1 MQSNLNCLQI
11 SFATFFSKYNLCLK
25 LKQTTMQNIEV
36 FSYPPSSSI
45 ILNNFG
51 KVDYC
56 DSYKAYLPKRISV
69 DLLAKEMFATKSWT
83 DKLLDFRNFVVRI
96 FGLKTTGWRQV
107 QSEMPYK
114 AGNKVGI
121 FTVEC
126 RNEQEIVMAEND
138 KHLNF
143 KTSVLASVNETGMD
157 LYFTTIVHFNNIWGR
172 LYFIPVKPFHRL
184 ILISSINRIIKKNE
198 SL

>member
-1 MQSNLNCLQI
+1 MH
-11 SFATFFSKYNLCLK
+11 K
-25 LKQTTMQNIEV
+25 IEV
-36 FSYPPSSSI
+36 LAYPPPSSI

-51 KVDYC
+51 KVDFC
-56 DSYKAYLPKRISV
+56 DSYRVHFPENIMV
-69 DLLAKEMFATKSWT
+69 DVLVKEMFGTKNWT
-83 DKLLDFRNFVVRI
+83 DKLLNLRNFVVRI

-114 AGNKVGI
+114 AGNKVGV

-138 KHLNF
+138 THLNF
-143 KTSVLASVNETGMD
+143 KTSVLTSDSETGIDM
-157 LYFTTIVHFNNIWGR
+157 YFTTIVHFNNIWGR

-184 ILISSINRIIKKNE
+184 IIISSINRIIKKNE
-198 SL
+198 LL

>member
-1 MQSNLNCLQI
+1 
-11 SFATFFSKYNLCLK
+11 
-25 LKQTTMQNIEV
+25 
-36 FSYPPSSSI
+36 
-45 ILNNFG
+45 
-51 KVDYC
+51 
-56 DSYKAYLPKRISV
+56 
-69 DLLAKEMFATKSWT
+69 
-83 DKLLDFRNFVVRI
+83 
-96 FGLKTTGWRQV
+96 
-107 QSEMPYK
+107 
-114 AGNKVGI
+114 
-121 FTVEC
+121 
-126 RNEQEIVMAEND
+126 MAEND